1 MKNGNMKLK
10 ECWEVNQITD
20 MSVIS
25 FIKIIAKLNKS
36 DKMVLYNED
45 KRLNERM
52 SGFRVKMGF
61 GLHVGWS
68 IEVIFNFNLI

>member
-1 MKNGNMKLK
+1 MKLK

-36 DKMVLYNED
+36 DKMVRYNED
-45 KRLNERM
+45 KRLNKRM
-52 SGFRVKMGF
+52 LGFRVKM

-68 IEVIFNFNLI
+68 IVIFNFWGAIGS